1 MRSRKTSAPA
11 SGSLVL
17 APVLDLRAATPL
29 AEQLLKHRGQTL
41 TLDGSK
47 VERLGALCL
56 QVLLSAIQTWTN
68 DGKAIQLSACSAS
81 LIEDLRVL
89 GVDPEQLKVGA

>member
-1 MRSRKTSAPA
+1 VRARKAAAP
-11 SGSLVL
+11 SGKLVL

-29 AEQLLKHRGQTL
+29 AEQLLKHRGQPL

-56 QVLLSAIQTWTN
+56 QVLLSAIQTWTQ
-68 DGKAIQLSACSAS
+68 DGMALQLSACSAS